1 VRKTDEWVVWGNVR
15 VVKTERKSGENA
27 KGERKR
33 ERDRQRKRQK
43 NWTCKIRQKKTPIA
57 DAKGNLQNSS
67 MHFSILG

>member
-33 ERDRQRKRQK
+33 KRETGRESGKKIGHVKFARKRRPLPMQK
-43 NWTCKIRQKKTPIA
+43 ATFKTVACIF
-57 DAKGNLQNSS
+57 Q
-67 MHFSILG
+67 F